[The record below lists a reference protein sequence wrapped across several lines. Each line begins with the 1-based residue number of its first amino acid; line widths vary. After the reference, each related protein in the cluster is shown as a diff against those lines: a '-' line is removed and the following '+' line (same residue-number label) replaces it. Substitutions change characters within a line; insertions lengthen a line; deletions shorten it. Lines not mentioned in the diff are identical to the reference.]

1 MSSVKLKHSS
11 GNGTIINAPA
21 ANPSADITL
30 KVPSTTGSA
39 GQALKIA
46 SANHSSTNAELEWG
60 GAGKIL
66 QVLQSVKTNAS
77 SSTTKESWLDIAGT
91 DQAGSGSIFC
101 VKITPSAATSKIL
114 FTAVLNVGTTTSNM
128 AGLTLYRD
136 STILQQG
143 DAATNLLRTTTMMYI
158 PAGNNKTVNLTMQ
171 HLDSPSSTSELTY
184 KVKYYTYNTD
194 NFWVNRSDRD
204 SASVHYD
211 YRPSSALT
219 VMEVGA

>member
-1 MSSVKLKHSS
+1 MGITINGTNAAGNIDL
-11 GNGTIINAPA
+11 GTNGTITDLAVGGLPDGTVDADTLA
-21 ANPSADITL
+21 ANSVGTSEL
-30 KVPSTTGSA
+30 SVSTGKV
-39 GQALKIA
+39 
-46 SANHSSTNAELEWG
+46 
-60 GAGKIL
+60 L

-91 DQAGSGSIFC
+91 DQGGSGSIFC

-114 FTAVLNVGTTTSNM
+114 FTAVLNVGTTTNNL

-171 HLDSPSSTSELTY
+171 HLDSPNSTSELAY
-184 KVKYYTYNTD
+184 KVKYYTYNED

-211 YRPSSALT
+211 YRPSSVLT
-219 VMEVGA
+219 VMEVAA

>member
-1 MSSVKLKHSS
+1 
-11 GNGTIINAPA
+11 
-21 ANPSADITL
+21 
-30 KVPSTTGSA
+30 
-39 GQALKIA
+39 
-46 SANHSSTNAELEWG
+46 
-60 GAGKIL
+60 
-66 QVLQSVKTNAS
+66 
-77 SSTTKESWLDIAGT
+77 
-91 DQAGSGSIFC
+91 
-101 VKITPSAATSKIL
+101 
-114 FTAVLNVGTTTSNM
+114 
-128 AGLTLYRD
+128 
-136 STILQQG
+136 
-143 DAATNLLRTTTMMYI
+143 MYI

>member
-1 MSSVKLKHSS
+1 M
-11 GNGTIINAPA
+11 AE
-21 ANPSADITL
+21 
-30 KVPSTTGSA
+30 
-39 GQALKIA
+39 LKIKA
-46 SANHSSTNAELEWG
+46 DSGGGTVSFKGPATTTSNAAVQLTLPVDDGDANQYLKTDGS
-60 GAGKIL
+60 GALSWATPTDNGKIL

-158 PAGNNKTVNLTMQ
+158 PAGNSKTVNLTMQ

-219 VMEVGA
+219 VMEVAA